1 MQGQCPRLLTC
12 WLNHAMVCNIQILFT
27 TFVFHTLSWK
37 KSKYAQNKWWQRLA
51 RATSIKIYVSVFLP
65 PNNKRKLTS
74 PLTIKS
80 TCLMTQQRL
89 KGHLLWSRPSISWSL
104 WLQFWPAAKA
114 QENTRWKNRRF
125 TIKKSQ
131 YLEAREAAKDN
142 HNHIQKPDLDFF
154 FLSFLTN
161 LSRYEKIPTGLAVKL
176 QFRKRAHL
184 LLFRPLKYI
193 IRGQLSLSKVLPNPA
208 LVGDRPPLQSN
219 SCSLLKRCQLVGR
232 LLQNP

>member
-1 MQGQCPRLLTC
+1 MPKAPHMLAEPCNGLQYSNPTDNFCISHTKLKKIKMCKTSDDSILPERRAWKLPYLL
-12 WLNHAMVCNIQILFT
+12 
-27 TFVFHTLSWK
+27 
-37 KSKYAQNKWWQRLA
+37 
-51 RATSIKIYVSVFLP
+51 LP
-65 PNNKRKLTS
+65 PNDKRKLPS
-74 PLTIKS
+74 PLIIKS
-80 TCLMTQQRL
+80 TCLMAQQRL
-89 KGHLLWSRPSISWSL
+89 KGHLLWSRPSISRSL

-114 QENTRWKNRRF
+114 QENTRSKNRRF

-176 QFRKRAHL
+176 QFRKRANL
-184 LLFRPLKYI
+184 LLSCPLKYI